1 MNASPDSQPRS
12 LRKLAARCALSFGLG
27 LALLAALA
35 HWSELHPREMLAEL
49 RSLPLTA
56 FLLALAIHV
65 GIYLL
70 RTWRFLLLLPQ
81 APPPAFAQAFTLGAA
96 HNLATYVLPA
106 KTGEAAWVVYLR
118 IYAGVPSAV
127 GLASLLVA
135 RLLDLAVL
143 CSLLACAC
151 FALRAGGAYPQLA
164 WLVPL
169 GAALLAPAF
178 GFALLSARSEVC
190 LRAFAAVLG
199 ALRLRRLAIGQRLFA
214 RLDEVAHALREA
226 SRGARL
232 VRAALLTVPQWL
244 GIFAFYAVLA
254 RAMGLPAELG
264 FAEASFGSSLAV
276 LTNLLPINGLA
287 GFGTQEAGWVLG
299 FGALGVPRDQAL
311 ATGVGVHLVQ
321 LADTLALGLL
331 AHLAMGFMRKAPQ
344 PAARGLRAE

>member
-1 MNASPDSQPRS
+1 MNEPETSPRRS
-12 LRKLAARCALSFGLG
+12 RRALAARIALSLGLG

-35 HWSELHPREMLAEL
+35 HWSGLHPRELLATL
-49 RSLPLTA
+49 RKLPLSA

-70 RTWRFLLLLPQ
+70 RTWRFLVLLPQ
-81 APPPAFAQAFTLGAA
+81 APPPSFTQAFTLGAA

-151 FALRAGGAYPQLA
+151 FALRFGGAYPQLA
-164 WLVPL
+164 WLAPL
-169 GAALLAPAF
+169 GAALLAPAA
-178 GFALLSARSEVC
+178 GFALLAARSELC
-190 LRAFAAVLG
+190 LRACALVLG
-199 ALRLRRLAIGQRLFA
+199 ALRMKRLAFGQRLLA
-214 RLDEVAHALREA
+214 RLDEVAGAVREA

-254 RAMGLPAELG
+254 RAMGLPESLG
-264 FAEASFGSSLAV
+264 FAEACFGSSLAV
-276 LTNLLPINGLA
+276 LTNLLPVNGLA
-287 GFGTQEAGWVLG
+287 GFGTQEAGWVFG
-299 FGALGVPRDQAL
+299 FVALGVPHDQAL
-311 ATGVGVHLVQ
+311 ATGMGVHLVQ
-321 LADTLALGLL
+321 LADTAALGLL
-331 AHLAMGFMRKAPQ
+331 AHLAMGFMRKAPE
-344 PAARGLRAE
+344 PAARALRAE